1 MLQINVSL
9 KIQLTEIK
17 PLPVAQ
23 SPQEL
28 ALEAQSPHISQPKLT
43 IKHYKVPFFFFFLF
57 FSHELLC
64 FAVEVQKHTW
74 GKPSWNS
81 PRPTTQTTG
90 VIITGLN
97 FLQRISFEC

>member
-43 IKHYKVPFFFFFLF
+43 IKHYKVPFLFFFFFFFFFLF
-57 FSHELLC
+57 S
-64 FAVEVQKHTW
+64 
-74 GKPSWNS
+74 S
-81 PRPTTQTTG
+81 
-90 VIITGLN
+90 
-97 FLQRISFEC
+97 